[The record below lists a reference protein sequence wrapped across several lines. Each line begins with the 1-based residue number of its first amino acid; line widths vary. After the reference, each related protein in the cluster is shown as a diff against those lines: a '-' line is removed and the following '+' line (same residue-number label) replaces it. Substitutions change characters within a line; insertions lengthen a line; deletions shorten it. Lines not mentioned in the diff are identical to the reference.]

1 MESAIPQQAGVTSHR
16 TRRRLF
22 ALAAVAPI
30 FLLLFFFIPYP
41 IGILLL
47 GSLSTVEPTRLG
59 QAFSHLTFGNYIEMY
74 GTASLYKATYNSL
87 VGCAGGAVLAMLIGL
102 FFAWVVA
109 RTDIRRKG
117 LIEIIAIMPLFV
129 SPLIASMAWA
139 TLASDRA
146 GILNLIFKDL
156 GLDFRLNIYSFT
168 GIWFVLGVYY
178 APYTY
183 MFLTPALRR
192 MDPVLEEASAISGA
206 NAWETVR
213 RVTFPLIIH
222 PILSAAL
229 LVFVI
234 TLGLFAV
241 PATIAVPANIH
252 FLTTYLFNLVTG
264 NPPAYE
270 KAASVSVLLIALT
283 LVGVFLQRQV
293 VGRRSFITVT
303 GKASQPRMFR
313 LRRWKPAVVALI
325 AIYLV
330 VTVVLP
336 YFALLLLS
344 LRSFMFFPSFWS
356 VFDFNVLTLQH
367 FRFLWTHEQAFASI
381 WNSLQMGAL
390 AAIVGSILCFLT
402 AYCVHRTDLPGR
414 KSLDYLSMIPIAVPG
429 LVIGVAY
436 LWAWISFPVPI
447 YGTIWIL
454 ALAYVARFIPDGVR
468 AAGVNLLQIHKELEE
483 SSRIHGGGFWQTLRR
498 VIIPLARPGILS
510 SVILLFILAVRELGS
525 SIFLYTTDS
534 IVLSVQIYNQWESAE
549 YGATAVLSLIQTV
562 ILVVVVIAARR
573 YVMRSEAAA

>member
-1 MESAIPQQAGVTSHR
+1 MASTISQKAGLAFPR
-16 TRRRLF
+16 MRRRAWAFLV
-22 ALAAVAPI
+22 VAPI
-30 FLLLFFFIPYP
+30 FALLAFFIPYP
-41 IGILLL
+41 IGVLLL
-47 GSLSTVEPTRLG
+47 GSLSKVEPTRLSE
-59 QAFSHLTFGNYIEMY
+59 AFQHLTLNNYFEMY

-87 VGCAGGAVLAMLIGL
+87 IGCAGGAVLAMLIGL

-109 RTDIRRKG
+109 RTDIKG
-117 LIEIIAIMPLFV
+117 KGAIEIIAIMPLFI
-129 SPLIASMAWA
+129 SPLIASMAWGI
-139 TLASDRA
+139 LASDRA
-146 GILNLIFKDL
+146 GILNIIFKDMEV
-156 GLDFRLNIYSFT
+156 DFRFNIYSFG

-206 NAWETVR
+206 NPWQTVR

-270 KAASVSVLLIALT
+270 KAASVSVLLIVLT
-283 LVGVFLQRQV
+283 FIGVFLQRWV
-293 VGRRSFITVT
+293 IGRRSFVTVT
-303 GKASQPRMFR
+303 GKSSQPRLFK
-313 LRRWKPAVVALI
+313 LRGWKPAVIALI
-325 AIYLV
+325 LIYLM

-336 YFALLLLS
+336 YFALILQS
-344 LRSFMFFPSFWS
+344 LRLFMFFPNFWS
-356 VFDFNVLTLQH
+356 IFDPQMLTLQH
-367 FRFLWTHEQAFASI
+367 FRFLWTHEQAFTAI
-381 WNSLQMGAL
+381 WNSLYMGAI
-390 AAIVGSILCFLT
+390 AAIFGSALCFLT
-402 AYCVHRTDLPGR
+402 AYCIHRGELPGR

-468 AAGVNLLQIHKELEE
+468 SAGVNLLQIHKELEE
-483 SSRIHGGGFWQTLRR
+483 SSRIHGGNFWQTLRR
-498 VIIPLARPGILS
+498 VMIPLARPGILS
-510 SVILLFILAVRELGS
+510 SMILLFILAVRELGS

-549 YGATAVLSLIQTV
+549 YGATAVLSLVQTV

-573 YVMRSEAAA
+573 YVMSAEVTD

>member
-1 MESAIPQQAGVTSHR
+1 MLTSPR
-16 TRRRLF
+16 GRRRAWAFL
-22 ALAAVAPI
+22 AVAPI
-30 FLLLFFFIPYP
+30 FLLLLFLIAYP
-41 IGILLL
+41 IGVLLL
-47 GSLSTVEPTRLG
+47 GSLSRVEPTRLE
-59 QAFSHLTFGNYIEMY
+59 QAFRNLTLVNYLEMY

-87 VGCAGGAVLAMLIGL
+87 IGCAGGAVLAMLIGL

-109 RTDIRRKG
+109 RTDIKGKG
-117 LIEIIAIMPLFV
+117 LVEIIAIMPLFI

-139 TLASDRA
+139 VLASDRA
-146 GILNLIFKDL
+146 GILNLVFKDL
-156 GLDFRLNIYSFT
+156 GADFRLNIYSF
-168 GIWFVLGVYY
+168 GGLWFVLGVYY

-183 MFLTPALRR
+183 MFLTPALQR

-206 NAWETVR
+206 NAWQTVR

-222 PILSAAL
+222 PIISAAL

-241 PATIAVPANIH
+241 PAMIAVPANIH

-270 KAASVSVLLIALT
+270 KAAAVSVLLIALT
-283 LVGVFLQRQV
+283 LIGVVLQ
-293 VGRRSFITVT
+293 GWLIGGRSFVTVT
-303 GKASQPRMFR
+303 GKASRPRLFK
-313 LRRWKPAVVALI
+313 LRKWKPVVVVLVGF
-325 AIYLV
+325 YLMI
-330 VTVVLP
+330 TVVLP
-336 YFALLLLS
+336 YLALLLQS
-344 LRSFMFFPSFWS
+344 LRSFMFFPDFWS
-356 VFDFNVLTLQH
+356 IFDPSTLTLQH
-367 FRFLWTHEQAFASI
+367 FHFLWTHEQAFTAI
-381 WNSLQMGAL
+381 RNSLYMGAL
-390 AAIVGSILCFLT
+390 AAVVGSTLCFLT
-402 AYCVHRTDLPGR
+402 AYCIHRTDLPGR
-414 KSLDYLSMIPIAVPG
+414 KGLDYLSMIPVAVPG

-468 AAGVNLLQIHKELEE
+468 AAGVNLIQIHKELEE
-483 SSRIHGGGFWQTLRR
+483 SSRIHGGSFWQTLRR
-498 VIIPLARPGILS
+498 VMIPLARPGILS
-510 SVILLFILAVRELGS
+510 SMILLFILAVRELGS

-549 YGATAVLSLIQTV
+549 YGATAVLSLVQTA

-573 YVMRSEAAA
+573 YVMRSEAMV

>member
-1 MESAIPQQAGVTSHR
+1 M
-16 TRRRLF
+16 
-22 ALAAVAPI
+22 API

-41 IGILLL
+41 IGVLLL
-47 GSLSTVEPTRLG
+47 GSLSKVEPTRLE
-59 QAFSHLTFGNYIEMY
+59 QVFSNLTLAHYLEMY

-109 RTDIRRKG
+109 RTDIKGKG
-117 LIEIIAIMPLFV
+117 LIEIIAIMPLFI

-139 TLASDRA
+139 ILANDRA
-146 GILNLIFKDL
+146 GILNLIFKDV
-156 GLDFRLNIYSFT
+156 GTDFRLNIYSFG

-183 MFLTPALRR
+183 MFLTPALQR

-206 NAWETVR
+206 NTWQTVR

-241 PATIAVPANIH
+241 PAMIALPANIH

-283 LVGVFLQRQV
+283 LLGVFLQGSLI
-293 VGRRSFITVT
+293 GRRSFVTVT
-303 GKASQPRMFR
+303 GKASRPRLFK
-313 LRRWKPAVVALI
+313 LRKWKPVVVGLVGF
-325 AIYLV
+325 YLV
-330 VTVVLP
+330 IAVVLP
-336 YFALLLLS
+336 YLALLLQS
-344 LRSFMFFPSFWS
+344 LRRFMFFPDFRSI
-356 VFDFNVLTLQH
+356 FDPSMLTLEH
-367 FRFLWTHEQAFASI
+367 FRFLWTHEQAFTAI
-381 WNSLQMGAL
+381 RNSLYMGAL
-390 AAIVGSILCFLT
+390 AAVMGSSLCFLT
-402 AYCVHRTDLPGR
+402 AYCIHRTDLPGR
-414 KSLDYLSMIPIAVPG
+414 KGLDYLSMIPVAVPG

-468 AAGVNLLQIHKELEE
+468 SAGVNLVQIHKELEE
-483 SSRIHGGGFWQTLRR
+483 SSRIHGGSFWQTLRR
-498 VIIPLARPGILS
+498 VMIPLARPGILS
-510 SVILLFILAVRELGS
+510 SMILLFILAIRELGS
-525 SIFLYTTDS
+525 SIFLYTTES

-549 YGATAVLSLIQTV
+549 YGATAVLSLVQTA

-573 YVMRSEAAA
+573 YVMRSGATV